1 MCVRRKRLWLTVVL
15 LDQIGGW
22 RRMLDAL
29 ILDGY
34 TSTETMLAMMSA
46 AVAAC
51 RRNQKPMASAAAMS
65 LAMSGLV

>member
-1 MCVRRKRLWLTVVL
+1 
-15 LDQIGGW
+15 
-22 RRMLDAL
+22 MLDAL